1 MNAALASV
9 IGEAWGSLDERRFLL
24 LTLIGF
30 VCAFGFIRLSTRL
43 MRSPRVPWWPGSVVS
58 EGGVHMHHL
67 FFGILLM
74 MAAGGLSFAAGETDG
89 PWYAI
94 YAVLFGIGLG
104 LTIDEYALW
113 LHLDDVY
120 WSREGRSSIDATLIA
135 LGFFGFVL
143 LAFVPTRIDDDSPAV
158 LATTVIAAAWHFG
171 WVLIAA
177 AKHRLVH
184 AVFGIFLPGLAVYAG
199 LRLAKPR
206 SVWAKRFYGERRPAK
221 QARAEQRFRAGR
233 LTDQTRTACA
243 TRSVG
248 SPRRSTRPGL
258 PRPRRRR
265 RQRTRPRRS
274 DRLHRNDPP
283 ARPHD
288 RHQAEHVG
296 PLTSSTTGH
305 ARPRQHGAS
314 RPRSIRLSPRW
325 QSLPRWCDRLGR
337 YIYAVGSN
345 PESARLSGVPVT
357 KVPRF
362 GLCDRRPARRP
373 SAACSFTSRLSAG
386 NPTAATGYELNAIA
400 ACVIGGA
407 FALRCKKAARSAWL
421 QER

>member
-233 LTDQTRTACA
+233 PSDKYK
-243 TRSVG
+243 
-248 SPRRSTRPGL
+248 
-258 PRPRRRR
+258 
-265 RQRTRPRRS
+265 
-274 DRLHRNDPP
+274 DRLRD
-283 ARPHD
+283 AI
-288 RHQAEHVG
+288 G
-296 PLTSSTTGH
+296 
-305 ARPRQHGAS
+305 
-314 RPRSIRLSPRW
+314 
-325 QSLPRWCDRLGR
+325 
-337 YIYAVGSN
+337 
-345 PESARLSGVPVT
+345 GVT
-357 KVPRF
+357 EEEYKAQ
-362 GLCDRRPARRP
+362 LA
-373 SAACSFTSRLSAG
+373 
-386 NPTAATGYELNAIA
+386 AATPTTTSDA
-400 ACVIGGA
+400 AA
-407 FALRCKKAARSAWL
+407 SKRSPSPK
-421 QER
+421 